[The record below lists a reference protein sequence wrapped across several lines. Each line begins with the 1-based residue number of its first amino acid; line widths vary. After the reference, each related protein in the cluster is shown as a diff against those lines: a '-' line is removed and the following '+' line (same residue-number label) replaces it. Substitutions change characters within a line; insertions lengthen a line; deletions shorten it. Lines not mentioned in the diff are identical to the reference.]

1 MSVPQLPVRAS
12 AAEIL
17 KRLSVPGST
26 LTVVAETGSGKTT
39 QVPQIL
45 DEAGLSRAAGDGSGG
60 RIVVLQPRR
69 LAARAVARRVA
80 HEMGTRLGDVVGYRT
95 RHDRADSAATRILF
109 MTDGLFARMALSSRR
124 LDGIGTVV
132 LDEFHERGI
141 HTDISAGTVRRLQS
155 TLRPDLRLVI
165 MSATLD
171 AERTVASFGGAA
183 IRVPGRVH
191 PVETSFAGDPPPAP
205 HGRPVPGSEVWN
217 RAADA
222 VLQAMEREPEGHAL
236 VFMPGR
242 AEISRTV
249 EALGRRLGRGS
260 GVTLHELH
268 GSQTAEEQDAALAP
282 SRGRKVIVAT
292 NIAQTSLTIDGVRIV
307 VDSGLA
313 RVARFDPRRDLNALR
328 IEPISRASAEQR
340 AGRAGRTAPGRC
352 IRLWSAS
359 SHARRAAHDEP
370 EIARVE
376 LSEAILLLA
385 ALGERDPLAF
395 PWVDAPPA
403 ESLERA
409 RAVLR
414 ATGALGDG
422 DRITPLGSA
431 MARIPTHPRLARA
444 LVEADRRG
452 CVHRVAS
459 WAAVVAGRDV
469 VRGVAGPWLKSL
481 AEPDDPAGDLAPR
494 ERLLDAWASGRAR
507 SLGAAAQGEMDA
519 DSLREAERVAK
530 DLSRAAAGTSSS
542 MVARPGVHAVESG
555 DPDGAAPQEGAG
567 EGPEADVACSEG
579 DHLVACFVRG
589 FPDRIA
595 WRPDAQK
602 PHAHMAG
609 RRKVALDP
617 SSMLRG
623 AGPFLALDARE
634 ATGGDGSQTLLAL
647 TCAVDPVLLES
658 MSPARFSVERGE
670 RWDPQE
676 QAVVE
681 VESRTFDGIAV
692 DRTVRPARDVAAAE
706 AIIAERIAEGELR
719 LDRWDESVEQWIA
732 RVRCVAQWMPEHGLI
747 TYAPDELRVVLM
759 EIASGATR
767 WSQVRDRPCL
777 DALRHA
783 LSHEEIRL
791 VERAAPSEVALP
803 SGRRMRVQYEP
814 GQPPRGRAK
823 VQDLYGLD
831 RNPSVAMGRVPVLL
845 EILGPNFRPL
855 QVTADLANFWS
866 VLYPSLRNELRR
878 RYPRHEWR

>member
-1 MSVPQLPVRAS
+1 MSASPLPVRAS
-12 AAEIL
+12 EGEIVR
-17 KRLSVPGST
+17 RLSAPGAT
-26 LTVVAETGSGKTT
+26 LTIVAETGSGKTT

-45 DEAGLSRAAGDGSGG
+45 DEAGLSRAAADGTGG
-60 RIVVLQPRR
+60 RIIVLQPRR

-80 HEMGTRLGDVVGYRT
+80 QEMGTRLGDVVGYRT

-109 MTDGLFARMALSSRR
+109 MTDGLFARMALASPR
-124 LDGIGTVV
+124 LEGIGTVV

-141 HTDISAGTVRRLQS
+141 HTDISAGTVRRLQAS
-155 TLRPDLRLVI
+155 SRPGLRLVI

-171 AERTVASFGGAA
+171 AERTVASFGGDALH
-183 IRVPGRVH
+183 VPGRVH
-191 PVETSFAGDPPPAP
+191 PVRMEFAGDPPPAP

-222 VLQAMEREPEGHAL
+222 VVQAMEQETEGHVL

-242 AEISRTV
+242 LEISRTV
-249 EALGRRLGRGS
+249 EAIGRRLGRGG

-282 SRGRKVIVAT
+282 SRSRKVIVST
-292 NIAQTSLTIDGVRIV
+292 NIAQTSLTIDGVRTV
-307 VDSGLA
+307 VDAGLA

-328 IEPISRASAEQR
+328 LEPISRASAEQR
-340 AGRAGRTAPGRC
+340 AGRAGRTAPGQC
-352 IRLWSAS
+352 IRLWSAA

-370 EIARVE
+370 EISRVE

-385 ALGERDPLAF
+385 ALGERDPLGF

-403 ESLERA
+403 GSLECA
-409 RAVLR
+409 RGVLR
-414 ATGALGDG
+414 ATGAFGD
-422 DRITPLGSA
+422 DDKITPLGRA

-452 CVHRVAS
+452 CARRAAS
-459 WAAVVAGRDV
+459 WAAIVAGRDV
-469 VRGVAGPWLKSL
+469 VRGDAGPWLKSL
-481 AEPDDPAGDLAPR
+481 SEPDDPAGDLAPR
-494 ERLLDAWASGRAR
+494 ERLLDAWSAGRTR
-507 SLGAAAQGEMDA
+507 SLGGAAQQQVDA
-519 DSLREAERVAK
+519 EALREAARVAD
-530 DLSRAAAGTSSS
+530 DLARAAKGTS
-542 MVARPGVHAVESG
+542 AAVG
-555 DPDGAAPQEGAG
+555 DRGGAADLASS
-567 EGPEADVACSEG
+567 EA
-579 DHLVACFVRG
+579 DHLVACLVRG

-595 WRPDAQK
+595 WRTDPQK

-609 RRKVALDP
+609 RRKVAIDP
-617 SSMLRG
+617 SSMMRG

-634 ATGGDGSQTLLAL
+634 ATGGDGSQTLLSL
-647 TCAVDPVLLES
+647 TCAVDPALLES
-658 MSPARFSVERGE
+658 LVPARFSVERAE

-681 VESRTFDGIAV
+681 VESRTFDGIAT
-692 DRTVRPARDVAAAE
+692 DRTVRPARDIAAAE
-706 AIIAERIAEGELR
+706 AIIAERIAEGELT
-719 LDRWDESVEQWIA
+719 LDRWDESADQWIA
-732 RVRCVAQWMPEHGLI
+732 RVRCVAQWMPERALI
-747 TYAPDELRVVLM
+747 AYAPDEMRVVMM

-767 WSQVRDRPCL
+767 WSQVRERPCL
-777 DALRHA
+777 DAVRNA

-791 VERAAPSEVALP
+791 VDRAAPTEIALP
-803 SGRRMRVQYEP
+803 SGRRMKVHYEP

-831 RNPSVAMGRVPVLL
+831 RNPTVAMGRVPVLL

>member
-1 MSVPQLPVRAS
+1 MSASTLPVRAS
-12 AAEIL
+12 AEEIAR
-17 KRLSVPGST
+17 RLSAPGST
-26 LTVVAETGSGKTT
+26 LTIVAETGSGKTT

-45 DEAGLSRAAGDGSGG
+45 DEAGLSRAAADGSGG

-80 HEMGTRLGDVVGYRT
+80 QEMGTRLGDAVGYRT

-109 MTDGLFARMALSSRR
+109 MTDGLFARMALASPR
-124 LDGIGTVV
+124 LEGIGTVV

-141 HTDISAGTVRRLQS
+141 HTDISAGTVRRLQAS
-155 TLRPDLRLVI
+155 ARPDLRLVI

-171 AERTVASFGGAA
+171 AERTVASFGGGSLHVA
-183 IRVPGRVH
+183 GRVH
-191 PVETSFAGDPPPAP
+191 PVHTAFAGDPPPAP

-222 VLQAMEREPEGHAL
+222 AAQAMEQEPEGHVL

-242 AEISRTV
+242 AEIARTI
-249 EALGRRLGRGS
+249 EALARRLGRGS
-260 GVTLHELH
+260 GVSLHELH
-268 GSQTAEEQDAALAP
+268 GSQTAEEQDAALEP

-292 NIAQTSLTIDGVRIV
+292 NIAQTSLTIDGVRVV
-307 VDSGLA
+307 VDAGLA
-313 RVARFDPRRDLNALR
+313 RIARFDSRRDLNALR
-328 IEPISRASAEQR
+328 LEPISRASAEQR

-352 IRLWSAS
+352 IRLWSAA

-385 ALGERDPLAF
+385 ALGERDPLGF

-409 RAVLR
+409 RGVLR
-414 ATGALGDG
+414 ATGAFDGD
-422 DRITPLGSA
+422 DRITPLGRA

-444 LVEADRRG
+444 LVEADRRA
-452 CVHRVAS
+452 CVRRAAS
-459 WAAVVAGRDV
+459 WAAIVAGRDV
-469 VRGVAGPWLKSL
+469 VRGEGAWLKSL
-481 AEPDDPAGDLAPR
+481 SEPDDPAGDLAPR
-494 ERLLDAWASGRAR
+494 ERLLDAWVAGRAR
-507 SLGAAAQGEMDA
+507 SMGGAAQHEMDGEA
-519 DSLREAERVAK
+519 LREAARVAE
-530 DLSRAAAGTSSS
+530 DLARAARGTSAAIVSGQVDLASS
-542 MVARPGVHAVESG
+542 ES
-555 DPDGAAPQEGAG
+555 E
-567 EGPEADVACSEG
+567 
-579 DHLVACFVRG
+579 HLVSCLVRG

-595 WRPDAQK
+595 WRTDSQK

-609 RRKVALDP
+609 RRKVAIDP

-634 ATGGDGSQTLLAL
+634 ATGGDGSQTLLSL
-647 TCAVDPVLLES
+647 TCAVDPELLES
-658 MSPARFSVERGE
+658 LVPARFSVERGE
-670 RWDPQE
+670 RWDAQE

-681 VESRTFDGIAV
+681 VESRTFDGIATE
-692 DRTVRPARDVAAAE
+692 RTVRPARDVAAAE
-706 AIIAERIAEGELR
+706 SIIAERIAEGELK

-732 RVRCVAQWMPEHGLI
+732 RVRCVAQWMPESELI
-747 TYAPDELRVVLM
+747 TYAPDDMRVVLM

-777 DALRHA
+777 DALRNA
-783 LSHEEIRL
+783 LSHEEIRV
-791 VERAAPSEVALP
+791 VERAAPSEIALP
-803 SGRRMRVQYEP
+803 SGRRMRVHYEP

-845 EILGPNFRPL
+845 EILGPNYRPL
-855 QVTADLANFWS
+855 QVTSDLANFWS

>member
-1 MSVPQLPVRAS
+1 MQEL
-12 AAEIL
+12 AA
-17 KRLSVPGST
+17 PGST
-26 LTVVAETGSGKTT
+26 LTIVAETGSGKTT
-39 QVPQIL
+39 QVPQVL
-45 DEAGLSRAAGDGSGG
+45 DEAGLSRTAADGSGG
-60 RIVVLQPRR
+60 RIIVLQPRR

-80 HEMGTRLGDVVGYRT
+80 QEMGTRLGDAVGYRT
-95 RHDRADSAATRILF
+95 RHDRADSASTRILF
-109 MTDGLFARMALSSRR
+109 MTDGLFARMALASPR

-141 HTDISAGTVRRLQS
+141 HTDISAGTVRRLQAS
-155 TLRPDLRLVI
+155 ARRDLRLVI

-171 AERTVASFGGAA
+171 AERTVASFGGRALH
-183 IRVPGRVH
+183 VPGRVH
-191 PVETSFAGDPPPAP
+191 PVHVTFAGDPPPAP

-222 VLQAMEREPEGHAL
+222 AVRAMEQQAEGHVL

-268 GSQTAEEQDAALAP
+268 GSQTAEEQDAALEP

-307 VDSGLA
+307 VDAGLA

-328 IEPISRASAEQR
+328 LEPISRASAEQR
-340 AGRAGRTAPGRC
+340 AGRAGRTAPGQC
-352 IRLWSAS
+352 IRLWSEA

-370 EIARVE
+370 EISRVE

-385 ALGERDPLAF
+385 ALGERDALGF

-409 RAVLR
+409 RGALR
-414 ATGALGDG
+414 ATGALGDDG
-422 DRITPLGSA
+422 TITPLGRA

-452 CVHRVAS
+452 CVRRVAS
-459 WAAVVAGRDV
+459 VAAIVAGRDV
-469 VRGVAGPWLKSL
+469 VRADAGPWLKSL
-481 AEPDDPAGDLAPR
+481 SEPDDPAGDLALR
-494 ERLLDAWASGRAR
+494 GRLLDAWSAGRVR
-507 SLGAAAQGEMDA
+507 LLGGAAQQDIDGEA
-519 DSLREAERVAK
+519 LREASRVAE
-530 DLSRAAAGTSSS
+530 DLARAAKGTSAAIPSDAES
-542 MVARPGVHAVESG
+542 AVDSASCES
-555 DPDGAAPQEGAG
+555 
-567 EGPEADVACSEG
+567 
-579 DHLVACFVRG
+579 DHLVACLVRG

-595 WRPDAQK
+595 WRTDAQK

-634 ATGGDGSQTLLAL
+634 ATGGDGSQTLLSL
-647 TCAVDPVLLES
+647 TCAVDPALLES
-658 MSPARFSVERGE
+658 LVPRRFSVERAE
-670 RWDPQE
+670 RWDASE

-681 VESRTFDGIAV
+681 VESRTFDGIAT
-692 DRTVRPARDVAAAE
+692 DRTVRPARDIAAAE
-706 AIIAERIAEGELR
+706 AIIAERIAEGELK
-719 LDRWDESVEQWIA
+719 LERWDESVEQWIA

-747 TYAPDELRVVLM
+747 TYAPDDLRVVLM

-767 WSQVRDRPCL
+767 WSQVRDRACL
-777 DALRHA
+777 DPLRHA

-791 VERAAPSEVALP
+791 VERAAPSEIPLP
-803 SGRRMRVQYEP
+803 SGRRMKVHYEP

-831 RNPSVAMGRVPVLL
+831 RNPTVAMGRVPVLL

-866 VLYPSLRNELRR
+866 SLYPSLRNELRR

>member
-1 MSVPQLPVRAS
+1 MSGAPLPVRS
-12 AAEIL
+12 SSDEIVR
-17 KRLSVPGST
+17 RLSAPGST
-26 LTVVAETGSGKTT
+26 LTIVAETGSGKTT

-45 DEAGLSRAAGDGSGG
+45 DEAGLSRVGAGGGG

-80 HEMGTRLGDVVGYRT
+80 QEMGTPLGEAVGYRT
-95 RHDRADSAATRILF
+95 RHDRADCASTRILF
-109 MTDGLFARMALSSRR
+109 MTDGLFARLALASPR
-124 LDGIGTVV
+124 LEGIGTVV

-155 TLRPDLRLVI
+155 SARPDLRLVI

-171 AERTVASFGGAA
+171 VERTVASFGGASM
-183 IRVPGRVH
+183 RVAGRVH
-191 PVETSFAGDPPPAP
+191 PVQTSFAGDPPPAP
-205 HGRPVPGSEVWN
+205 HGRPVPGSEVWS

-222 VLQAMEREPEGHAL
+222 AMQAMEQEPEGHVL
-236 VFMPGR
+236 IFMPGR
-242 AEISRTV
+242 AEIARTV

-282 SRGRKVIVAT
+282 TRSRKVIVAT
-292 NIAQTSLTIDGVRIV
+292 NIAQTSLTIDGVRV
-307 VDSGLA
+307 VIDSGLA

-328 IEPISRASAEQR
+328 LEPISRASAEQR

-352 IRLWSAS
+352 IRLWSVS
-359 SHARRAAHDEP
+359 GHARRAEHDEP

-385 ALGERDPLAF
+385 ALGERDALGF

-409 RAVLR
+409 RGVLR
-414 ATGALGDG
+414 ATGAFGAD
-422 DRITPLGSA
+422 DRLTPLGKA

-452 CVHRVAS
+452 CVRR
-459 WAAVVAGRDV
+459 AAACSAIVAGRDV
-469 VRGVAGPWLKSL
+469 LRGAPGSWIKSIVD
-481 AEPDDPAGDLAPR
+481 PDDPPGDLAPR
-494 ERLLDAWASGRAR
+494 ERLLALWSSGSVR
-507 SLGAAAQGEMDA
+507 SLGVAAQQEIDSE
-519 DSLREAERVAK
+519 SLREAARVAE
-530 DLSRAAAGTSSS
+530 DLARAAKGSSAALTATTG
-542 MVARPGVHAVESG
+542 ARPVAAGGPSHGASGAPGGQPPAVDLASSES
-555 DPDGAAPQEGAG
+555 
-567 EGPEADVACSEG
+567 
-579 DHLVACFVRG
+579 DHLVACLVRG

-595 WRPDAQK
+595 WRTDPQK

-609 RRKVALDP
+609 RRKVAVDP
-617 SSMLRG
+617 ASLLRG
-623 AGPFLALDARE
+623 TGPFLALDARE
-634 ATGGDGSQTLLAL
+634 ATGGDGSQTLLSL
-647 TCAVDPVLLES
+647 TCAADPALLES
-658 MSPARFSVERGE
+658 LVPERFTVARGE
-670 RWDPQE
+670 RWDEQE
-676 QAVVE
+676 MAVVE
-681 VESRTFDGIAV
+681 VEERMFDGIAT
-692 DRTVRPARDVAAAE
+692 DRTVRPARNVAAAE
-706 AIIAERIAEGELR
+706 AIIAERIADGALKLEL
-719 LDRWDESVEQWIA
+719 WDESVEQWIA
-732 RVRCVAQWMPEHGLI
+732 RVRCAAQWMPESGLI

-767 WSQVRDRPCL
+767 WSQVRGRPCL

-783 LSHEEIRL
+783 LSHDEIRL
-791 VERAAPSEVALP
+791 VERAAPSEIALP
-803 SGRRMRVQYEP
+803 SGRRMRVHYEP

-823 VQDLYGLD
+823 VQDLYGLE
-831 RNPSVAMGRVPVLL
+831 RNPTVAMGRVPVLL

-866 VLYPSLRNELRR
+866 ALYPSLRNELRR

>member
-1 MSVPQLPVRAS
+1 MSVATLPVRARAEEIAQRL
-12 AAEIL
+12 AA
-17 KRLSVPGST
+17 PGAT
-26 LTVVAETGSGKTT
+26 LTIVAETGSGKTT

-45 DEAGLSRAAGDGSGG
+45 DEAGLSSVAADGSGG

-80 HEMGTRLGDVVGYRT
+80 QEMATRLGDAVGYRT

-109 MTDGLFARMALSSRR
+109 MTDGLFARLALASPR
-124 LDGIGTVV
+124 LEGIGTVV

-141 HTDISAGTVRRLQS
+141 HTDISAGTVRRLQAS
-155 TLRPDLRLVI
+155 SRRDLRLVI

-171 AERTVASFGGAA
+171 AERTVASFGGGALH
-183 IRVPGRVH
+183 VGGRVH
-191 PVETSFAGDPPPAP
+191 PVHTSYAGDPPPAP
-205 HGRPVPGSEVWN
+205 HGRAVPGSEVWN

-222 VLQAMEREPEGHAL
+222 AAQAMDQEPEGHVL
-236 VFMPGR
+236 IFMPGR
-242 AEISRTV
+242 AEIARTM
-249 EALGRRLGRGS
+249 EALGRRLGRS
-260 GVTLHELH
+260 AGVALHELH

-292 NIAQTSLTIDGVRIV
+292 NIAQTSLTIDGVRV
-307 VDSGLA
+307 VIDSGLA

-328 IEPISRASAEQR
+328 LEPISRASAEQR

-352 IRLWSAS
+352 IRLWSEA

-385 ALGERDPLAF
+385 ALGEQDPLGF

-409 RAVLR
+409 RAALR
-414 ATGALGDG
+414 ATGALGND
-422 DRITPLGSA
+422 DRITPLGRA

-452 CVHRVAS
+452 CVRRAAS
-459 WAAVVAGRDV
+459 WAAIVAGRDV
-469 VRGVAGPWLKSL
+469 VRGDAGPWLKSL
-481 AEPDDPAGDLAPR
+481 SEPDDPAGDLAPR
-494 ERLLDAWASGRAR
+494 ERLLDAWSAGRAR
-507 SLGAAAQGEMDA
+507 VLGGAAQQEMDA
-519 DSLREAERVAK
+519 ESLREASRVSE
-530 DLSRAAAGTSSS
+530 DLARAARGTS
-542 MVARPGVHAVESG
+542 
-555 DPDGAAPQEGAG
+555 AAMGPQSDV
-567 EGPEADVACSEG
+567 ADVASSEA
-579 DHLVACFVRG
+579 DHLVACMVRG

-595 WRPDAQK
+595 WRTDAQK

-634 ATGGDGSQTLLAL
+634 ATGGDGSQTLLSL

-658 MSPARFSVERGE
+658 LVPERLSVERSE
-670 RWDPQE
+670 RWDAQE

-681 VESRTFDGIAV
+681 IESRTFDGIAI
-692 DRTVRPARDVAAAE
+692 DRTVRPARNIPAAE
-706 AIIAERIAEGELR
+706 AILADRVAEGELK

-732 RVRCVAQWMPEHGLI
+732 RVRCVAQWMPEMGMI

-783 LSHEEIRL
+783 LSHDEIRM
-791 VERAAPSEVALP
+791 VERAAPSEIALP
-803 SGRRMRVQYEP
+803 SGRRMKVQYEP

-831 RNPSVAMGRVPVLL
+831 RNPAVALGRVPVLL
-845 EILGPNFRPL
+845 EILGPNYRPL

>member
-1 MSVPQLPVRAS
+1 MASGQGTLSAASLPVRAS
-12 AAEIL
+12 AGEIA
-17 KRLSVPGST
+17 RMLSVPGST
-26 LTVVAETGSGKTT
+26 LTIVAETGSGKTT

-45 DEAGLSRAAGDGSGG
+45 DEAGLSRRAADGSGG

-80 HEMGTRLGDVVGYRT
+80 QEMGTRLGDAVGYRT

-109 MTDGLFARMALSSRR
+109 MTDGLFARMALASPR
-124 LDGIGTVV
+124 LEGIGTVV

-141 HTDISAGTVRRLQS
+141 HTDISAGTVRRLQAS
-155 TLRPDLRLVI
+155 ARRDLRLVI

-171 AERTVASFGGAA
+171 AERTVASFGGSA

-191 PVETSFAGDPPPAP
+191 PVDVSFAGDPPPAP

-222 VLQAMEREPEGHAL
+222 TIRAMEEEPEGHAL

-242 AEISRTV
+242 AEISRTI
-249 EALGRRLGRGS
+249 EALGRRLGRMS

-268 GSQTAEEQDAALAP
+268 GSQTAEDQDAALAP
-282 SRGRKVIVAT
+282 SRDRKVIVAT

-313 RVARFDPRRDLNALR
+313 RVARFDSRRDLNALR
-328 IEPISRASAEQR
+328 LEPISRASAEQR

-385 ALGERDPLAF
+385 ALGERDPLGF
-395 PWVDAPPA
+395 PWVDAPPV

-414 ATGALGDG
+414 ATGAFSDD
-422 DRITPLGSA
+422 DRITPLGRA

-452 CVHRVAS
+452 CVRRAAS
-459 WAAVVAGRDV
+459 WAAIVAGRDV
-469 VRGVAGPWLKSL
+469 VRGDAGPWLKSL
-481 AEPDDPAGDLAPR
+481 SEHDDPVGDLAPR
-494 ERLLDAWASGRAR
+494 GRLLDAWMAGRTRA
-507 SLGAAAQGEMDA
+507 LGAHAQQEMDSE
-519 DSLREAERVAK
+519 SLREAARVAD
-530 DLSRAAAGTSSS
+530 DLARAATGTS
-542 MVARPGVHAVESG
+542 AATSG
-555 DPDGAAPQEGAG
+555 DAERAVDLA
-567 EGPEADVACSEG
+567 STEG
-579 DHLVACFVRG
+579 DHLVACLVRG

-595 WRPDAQK
+595 WRTDPQK

-609 RRKVALDP
+609 RRKVAVDP

-623 AGPFLALDARE
+623 AGPFIALDARE
-634 ATGGDGSQTLLAL
+634 ATGGDGSQTLLSL
-647 TCAVDPVLLES
+647 TCAVDPALLES
-658 MSPARFSVERGE
+658 LAPARFAADRAE
-670 RWDPQE
+670 RWDAQE

-681 VESRTFDGIAV
+681 VESRTFDGIAT
-692 DRTVRPARDVAAAE
+692 DRTVRPARNIAAAE
-706 AIIAERIAEGELR
+706 AIIADRIAEGELK
-719 LDRWDESVEQWIA
+719 LERWDETVEQWIA
-732 RVRCVAQWMPEHGLI
+732 RVRCVAQWMPERGLI

-759 EIASGATR
+759 EISSGATR

-783 LSHEEIRL
+783 LSHEEIML
-791 VERAAPSEVALP
+791 VERAAPSEIALP
-803 SGRRMRVQYEP
+803 SGRRMRVHYES

-831 RNPSVAMGRVPVLL
+831 RNPAVAMGRVPVLL

-855 QVTADLANFWS
+855 QVTSDLANFWS

>member
-1 MSVPQLPVRAS
+1 MSASSLPVRAS
-12 AAEIL
+12 AEEIAR
-17 KRLSVPGST
+17 RLSPPGST
-26 LTVVAETGSGKTT
+26 LTIVAETGSGKTT

-45 DEAGLSRAAGDGSGG
+45 DEAGLSRVASDGSGG
-60 RIVVLQPRR
+60 RIIVLQPRR

-80 HEMGTRLGDVVGYRT
+80 QEMGTRLGDAVGYRT

-109 MTDGLFARMALSSRR
+109 MTDGLFARMALASPR
-124 LDGIGTVV
+124 LEGVGTVV

-141 HTDISAGTVRRLQS
+141 HTDISAGTVRRLQAS
-155 TLRPDLRLVI
+155 SRPDLRLVI

-171 AERTVASFGGAA
+171 AERTVASFGGGSLHVA
-183 IRVPGRVH
+183 GRMH
-191 PVETSFAGDPPPAP
+191 PVHTEFSGDPPPAP
-205 HGRPVPGSEVWN
+205 HGRPVPGSEPWN

-222 VLQAMEREPEGHAL
+222 TLRAMEQEPEGHVL

-249 EALGRRLGRGS
+249 EALARRLGRGS
-260 GVTLHELH
+260 GVSLHELH
-268 GSQTAEEQDAALAP
+268 GSQTAEEQDAALEP

-292 NIAQTSLTIDGVRIV
+292 NIAQTSLTIDGVRVV
-307 VDSGLA
+307 VDAGLA
-313 RVARFDPRRDLNALR
+313 RIARFDPRRDLNALR
-328 IEPISRASAEQR
+328 LEPISRASAEQR
-340 AGRAGRTAPGRC
+340 AGRAGRTAPGQC
-352 IRLWSAS
+352 IRLWSSA
-359 SHARRAAHDEP
+359 SHARRPAHDEP

-385 ALGERDPLAF
+385 ALGERDPLGF

-409 RAVLR
+409 RGVLR
-414 ATGALGDG
+414 ATGAFDGD
-422 DRITPLGSA
+422 DRITPLGRA

-452 CVHRVAS
+452 CVRRAAS
-459 WAAVVAGRDV
+459 WAAIVAGRDV
-469 VRGVAGPWLKSL
+469 VRGEGGAWLKSL
-481 AEPDDPAGDLAPR
+481 SEPDDPAGDLAPR
-494 ERLLDAWASGRAR
+494 ERLLDAWVAGRAR
-507 SLGAAAQGEMDA
+507 AIGGAAQQEMDGEA
-519 DSLREAERVAK
+519 LREAARVAE
-530 DLSRAAAGTSSS
+530 DLARAAKGTS
-542 MVARPGVHAVESG
+542 AAIAAAPSG
-555 DPDGAAPQEGAG
+555 SRQDAGAADLAS
-567 EGPEADVACSEG
+567 SEC
-579 DHLVACFVRG
+579 DHLVACLVRG

-595 WRPDAQK
+595 WRTDAQK

-609 RRKVALDP
+609 RRKVAIDP

-634 ATGGDGSQTLLAL
+634 ATGGDGSQTLLSL
-647 TCAVDPVLLES
+647 TCAIDPALLES
-658 MSPARFSVERGE
+658 LEPARFSTERGE
-670 RWDPQE
+670 RWDAQE

-681 VESRTFDGIAV
+681 VESRTFDGIATE
-692 DRTVRPARDVAAAE
+692 RTVRPARDIAAAE
-706 AIIAERIAEGELR
+706 SIIAERIAEGELA

-747 TYAPDELRVVLM
+747 IYAPDELRVVLM

-791 VERAAPSEVALP
+791 VERAAPSEIALP
-803 SGRRMRVQYEP
+803 SGRRMRVHYEP

-855 QVTADLANFWS
+855 QVTSDLANFWS

>member
-1 MSVPQLPVRAS
+1 MSASVLPVRAS
-12 AAEIL
+12 AAEIVR
-17 KRLSVPGST
+17 RLSAPGAT
-26 LTVVAETGSGKTT
+26 LTIVAETGSGKTT

-45 DEAGLSRAAGDGSGG
+45 DEAGLSRVATDGSGG

-80 HEMGTRLGDVVGYRT
+80 QEMATRLGDVVGYRT

-109 MTDGLFARMALSSRR
+109 MTDGLFARMALASPR
-124 LDGIGTVV
+124 LEGIGTVV

-141 HTDISAGTVRRLQS
+141 HTDISAGTVRRLQAS
-155 TLRPDLRLVI
+155 ARPDLRLVI

-171 AERTVASFGGAA
+171 ADRTVASFGGDALHVA
-183 IRVPGRVH
+183 GRVH
-191 PVETSFAGDPPPAP
+191 PVRTAFAGDPPPAP

-222 VLQAMEREPEGHAL
+222 TLRAMEQESEGHVL

-249 EALGRRLGRGS
+249 EALSRRLGHGS

-307 VDSGLA
+307 VDAGLA

-328 IEPISRASAEQR
+328 LEPISRASAEQR
-340 AGRAGRTAPGRC
+340 TGRAGRTAPGTC
-352 IRLWSAS
+352 IRLWSET

-385 ALGERDPLAF
+385 ALGERDALGF

-409 RAVLR
+409 RGALR
-414 ATGALGDG
+414 ATGALGEDG
-422 DRITPLGSA
+422 RITPLGRA

-452 CVHRVAS
+452 CARRASS
-459 WAAVVAGRDV
+459 WAAIVAGRDV
-469 VRGVAGPWLKSL
+469 VRGDAGPWLKSL
-481 AEPDDPAGDLAPR
+481 SEPDDPAGDLAPR
-494 ERLLDAWASGRAR
+494 ERLLDAWCAGRAR
-507 SLGAAAQGEMDA
+507 SLGGAAQQEIDPEA
-519 DSLREAERVAK
+519 LREASRVAE
-530 DLSRAAAGTSSS
+530 DLARAAKGTS
-542 MVARPGVHAVESG
+542 
-555 DPDGAAPQEGAG
+555 AAIGGQG
-567 EGPEADVACSEG
+567 EAADVASSES
-579 DHLVACFVRG
+579 DHLVACLVRG

-595 WRPDAQK
+595 WRTDAQK

-623 AGPFLALDARE
+623 VGPFLALDARE
-634 ATGGDGSQTLLAL
+634 ATGGDGSQTLLSL
-647 TCAVDPVLLES
+647 TCAVDPALLES
-658 MSPARFSVERGE
+658 LMPARFSVERGE
-670 RWDPQE
+670 RWDASE

-681 VESRTFDGIAV
+681 VESRTFDGIAT
-692 DRTVRPARDVAAAE
+692 DRTVRPARDLAAAE
-706 AIIAERIAEGELR
+706 AIIAERIAEGELK
-719 LDRWDESVEQWIA
+719 LDRWDESVDQWIA
-732 RVRCVAQWMPEHGLI
+732 RVRCAAEWMPERGLI

-791 VERAAPSEVALP
+791 VERAAPSEIALP
-803 SGRRMRVQYEP
+803 SGRRMKVHYEP

-831 RNPSVAMGRVPVLL
+831 RNPTVAMGRAPVLL

>member
-1 MSVPQLPVRAS
+1 LSAAVLPVRAC
-12 AAEIL
+12 AAAIVQ
-17 KRLSVPGST
+17 RLAAPGAT
-26 LTVVAETGSGKTT
+26 LTIVAETGSGKTT

-45 DEAGLSRAAGDGSGG
+45 DEAGLSRLAADGSGG

-80 HEMGTRLGDVVGYRT
+80 QEMGVRLGDAVGYRT
-95 RHDRADSAATRILF
+95 RHDRADSPATRILF
-109 MTDGLFARMALSSRR
+109 MTDGLFARMALASPR
-124 LDGIGTVV
+124 LEGIGTVV

-141 HTDISAGTVRRLQS
+141 HTDISAGTVRRLQAS
-155 TLRPDLRLVI
+155 ARPDLRLAI

-171 AERTVASFGGAA
+171 AERTVASFGGSA
-183 IRVPGRVH
+183 IHVPGRVH
-191 PVETSFAGDPPPAP
+191 PVDVSFAGDPPPAP
-205 HGRPVPGSEVWN
+205 HGRTVPGSEVWN

-222 VLQAMEREPEGHAL
+222 TIRAMEEEPEGHAL
-236 VFMPGR
+236 IFMPGR
-242 AEISRTV
+242 AEIARTI
-249 EALGRRLGRGS
+249 EALERRLGRAS
-260 GVTLHELH
+260 GVTVHALH

-282 SRGRKVIVAT
+282 SRERKVIVAT
-292 NIAQTSLTIDGVRIV
+292 NIAQTSLTIDGVRVV

-313 RVARFDPRRDLNALR
+313 RVARFDSRRDLNALR
-328 IEPISRASAEQR
+328 LEPISRASAEQR

-352 IRLWSAS
+352 IRLWSAT
-359 SHARRAAHDEP
+359 SHARRAEHDEP

-385 ALGERDPLAF
+385 ALGERDPLGF

-409 RAVLR
+409 RAALR
-414 ATGALGDG
+414 ATGAFGDD
-422 DRITPLGSA
+422 DRITTLGRA

-444 LVEADRRG
+444 LVESDRRG
-452 CVHRVAS
+452 CVRRVAAC
-459 WAAVVAGRDV
+459 AAIVAGRDV
-469 VRGVAGPWLKSL
+469 VRGAGGAWMKSL
-481 AEPDDPAGDLAPR
+481 LEPEDPAGDLAPR
-494 ERLLDAWASGRAR
+494 ERILEAWTSGRAR
-507 SLGAAAQGEMDA
+507 ALGGAAQQEIDGE
-519 DSLREAERVAK
+519 SLREAARVAE
-530 DLSRAAAGTSSS
+530 DLARAAKGTS
-542 MVARPGVHAVESG
+542 ATIAGGTEHAVDLASTES
-555 DPDGAAPQEGAG
+555 
-567 EGPEADVACSEG
+567 
-579 DHLVACFVRG
+579 DHLVACLVRG

-595 WRPDAQK
+595 WRTDAQK

-617 SSMLRG
+617 ASQLRG

-634 ATGGDGSQTLLAL
+634 ATGGDGSQTLLSL
-647 TCAVDPVLLES
+647 TCAVDAALLES
-658 MSPARFSVERGE
+658 LAPARFAVDRAE

-692 DRTVRPARDVAAAE
+692 DRTVRPARDIAAAE
-706 AIIAERIAEGELR
+706 AIIAERIAEGELK
-719 LDRWDESVEQWIA
+719 LERWDDSVGQWIA
-732 RVRCVAQWMPEHGLI
+732 RVRCVAQWMPERGLI

-783 LSHEEIRL
+783 LSHEEIML
-791 VERAAPSEVALP
+791 VERAAPSEIALP

-831 RNPSVAMGRVPVLL
+831 RNPTVAMGRVPVLL

-855 QVTADLANFWS
+855 QVTSDLANFWS

>member
-1 MSVPQLPVRAS
+1 VRTC
-12 AAEIL
+12 AAEIVQ
-17 KRLSVPGST
+17 RLAAPGAT
-26 LTVVAETGSGKTT
+26 LTIVAETGSGKTT
-39 QVPQIL
+39 QVPQLL
-45 DEAGLSRAAGDGSGG
+45 DEAGLSRLAADGSGG

-80 HEMGTRLGDVVGYRT
+80 QEMGVRLGDAVGYRT
-95 RHDRADSAATRILF
+95 RHDRADSAATRIIF
-109 MTDGLFARMALSSRR
+109 MTDGLFARMALASPR
-124 LDGIGTVV
+124 LEGIGTVV

-141 HTDISAGTVRRLQS
+141 HTDISAGTVRRLQAS
-155 TLRPDLRLVI
+155 ARPDLRLAI

-171 AERTVASFGGAA
+171 AERTVASFGGSA
-183 IRVPGRVH
+183 IQVPGRVH
-191 PVETSFAGDPPPAP
+191 PVEVSFAGDPPPAP

-217 RAADA
+217 RAAD
-222 VLQAMEREPEGHAL
+222 VTVEAMDQEPEGHAL
-236 VFMPGR
+236 IFMPGR
-242 AEISRTV
+242 AEIARTI
-249 EALGRRLGRGS
+249 EALERRLGRGS
-260 GVTLHELH
+260 GVAVHALH

-282 SRGRKVIVAT
+282 SRERKVIVAT

-313 RVARFDPRRDLNALR
+313 RVARFDSRRDLNALR
-328 IEPISRASAEQR
+328 LEPISRASAEQR

-352 IRLWSAS
+352 IRLWSAT
-359 SHARRAAHDEP
+359 SHARRAEHDEP

-385 ALGERDPLAF
+385 ALGERDPLGF

-409 RAVLR
+409 RAALR
-414 ATGALGDG
+414 ATGAFGDD
-422 DRITPLGSA
+422 DRITPLGRA
-431 MARIPTHPRLARA
+431 MARIPSHPRLARS
-444 LVEADRRG
+444 LVESDRRG
-452 CVHRVAS
+452 CVRRVAAC
-459 WAAVVAGRDV
+459 AAIVAGRDV
-469 VRGVAGPWLKSL
+469 VRGTGGAWMKSL
-481 AEPDDPAGDLAPR
+481 LEPDDPAGDLAPR
-494 ERLLDAWASGRAR
+494 ERLLEAWMSGRAR
-507 SLGAAAQGEMDA
+507 ALGGAAQQEIDA
-519 DSLREAERVAK
+519 ESLREAARVAD
-530 DLSRAAAGTSSS
+530 DLARAAKGTSAAIAGDAELPADLAST
-542 MVARPGVHAVESG
+542 ES
-555 DPDGAAPQEGAG
+555 
-567 EGPEADVACSEG
+567 
-579 DHLVACFVRG
+579 DHLVACLVRG

-595 WRPDAQK
+595 WRTDAQK

-609 RRKVALDP
+609 RRKVALDAA
-617 SSMLRG
+617 SQLRG

-634 ATGGDGSQTLLAL
+634 ATGGDGSQTLLSL
-647 TCAVDPVLLES
+647 TCAVDAALLES
-658 MSPARFSVERGE
+658 LAPARFSVDRAE
-670 RWDPQE
+670 RWDAQE

-692 DRTVRPARDVAAAE
+692 DRTVRPARDIAAAE
-706 AIIAERIAEGELR
+706 AIIAERIAEGELK
-719 LDRWDESVEQWIA
+719 LERWDESVEQWIA
-732 RVRCVAQWMPEHGLI
+732 RVRCVAQWMPERGLI

-783 LSHEEIRL
+783 LSHEEIML
-791 VERAAPSEVALP
+791 VERAAPSEIALP

-855 QVTADLANFWS
+855 QVTSDLANFWS